1 MGRDLFTGL
10 PLETRL
16 QIFRLATIKPSQA
29 EDTRAEYRPFDP
41 VALRDRDW
49 SNSNQA
55 ALSVKANIVLV
66 CKEWKSIA
74 TEMLYECIRIRH
86 GTHNL
91 LSALESTRY
100 SSPDNTSGIEFEYD
114 YGRWVQ
120 RVEISPEIMDFDPFN
135 PYPLLRILQ
144 CCPFV
149 QTIVRSSIV
158 LGSGGIALGFV
169 RLPPGTTFPS
179 FPSVRRIDWW
189 LSGIASFGART
200 SLDGVYGFLGELVA
214 HSPKLDYLTLSGSD
228 DSLFTS
234 NFRANPFGSN
244 FGPFNSLTTLRL
256 ETENVDLKPSLLL
269 PNLSRLI
276 VGVVYPGTKEILNTY
291 GHQIRVLEFIVI
303 QPESIP
309 LYNRRIEPLA
319 SIDAL
324 KACPNLEELN
334 AHLGTGNILFEE
346 AVKTGVR
353 LPIHLNSLRCIRIQL
368 DDSPLLTSIILG
380 HVIRQ
385 YLHCP
390 ALERI
395 VLCGGT
401 RQAWEENPVFPLLE
415 KHISETRFLS
425 LEFQGY

>member
-1 MGRDLFTGL
+1 MGRDLFNEL

-49 SNSNQA
+49 SNSNQT
-55 ALSVKANIVLV
+55 ALSVKATIVLV

-74 TEMLYECIRIRH
+74 TEMLYECIRIQH

-100 SSPDNTSGIEFEYD
+100 SSPDVTSGVEFEYE
-114 YGRWVQ
+114 YGRWVR
-120 RVEISPEIMDFDPFN
+120 RVEISPAIMDFDPFN

-149 QTIVRSSIV
+149 QTIVRSSTV

-169 RLPPGTTFPS
+169 RLPPGTVFPS

-189 LSGIASFGART
+189 LSSLASFGRT
-200 SLDGVYGFLGELVA
+200 SSNSVYGFLGELVA
-214 HSPKLDYLTLSGSD
+214 HSPGLDYLTLSGCGD
-228 DSLFTS
+228 GLFVS
-234 NFRANPFGSN
+234 NVSADPFGSSCI
-244 FGPFNSLTTLRL
+244 PFKSLTTLRL
-256 ETENVDLKPSLLL
+256 EDENIDLKPSLLL

-276 VGVVYPGTKEILNTY
+276 VGMVFGGTKKILSTF
-291 GHQIRVLEFIVI
+291 GHQIRVLEFIVTHSRPMTFDI
-303 QPESIP
+303 
-309 LYNRRIEPLA
+309 RRMNPLA
-319 SIDAL
+319 SIDIL

-334 AHLGTGNILFEE
+334 ARLSTGDILFQE
-346 AVKTGVR
+346 AVKTGV
-353 LPIHLNSLRCIRIQL
+353 PIPLHSLRSIRIHL
-368 DDSPLLTSIILG
+368 DDSPLLTAISFG
-380 HVIRQ
+380 HFIRQ
-385 YLHCP
+385 YLLCP
-390 ALERI
+390 ALESI

-401 RQAWEENPVFPLLE
+401 RQAWEENPVFPILE
-415 KHISETRFLS
+415 KHISGTRFLS
-425 LEFQGY
+425 LEFQES